1 MNLFNH
7 LIVVFLPL
15 VPKPI
20 VRWIS
25 RPYVAGVELAD
36 AVRTVKQLNQQ
47 GMCATLDVLGESTQD
62 PALCEEAI
70 ADYHRVLEAIEREKL
85 DCNISLKLT
94 QLGLLIDREQCRQNV
109 RRIMQKAAAGGVFV
123 RVDMEDA
130 GVTSAT
136 LELFQQLHA
145 EFPNSGIVLQ
155 AYLRRTL
162 ADLKNLMAQKINFRL
177 CKGIYIESRRVA
189 FKNPQIINENYS
201 LLLERG
207 LQAGCYV
214 GIATHDE
221 KLVWQALRLIDAM
234 GLSRDRY
241 EFQMLLGVDEELRDL
256 IVQAGHKLRVYVPFG
271 KRWYAYSTRR
281 LKENPQIAIY
291 VLKALLGIK
300 TK

>member
-7 LIVVFLPL
+7 LIVAFLPL

-36 AVRTVKQLNQQ
+36 AVRTVQQLNQQ

-70 ADYHRVLEAIEREKL
+70 ADYHRVLEAIEQEKL

-109 RRIMQKAAAGGVFV
+109 RRIMQKAADCNVFV

-130 GVTSAT
+130 SVTSAT

-162 ADLKNLMAQKINFRL
+162 ADLNLAAQKPISA
-177 CKGIYIESRRVA
+177 CKGHLVESPPWH
-189 FKNPQIINENYS
+189 KNPDHQQKLY

-207 LQAGCYV
+207 LRAGCYV
-214 GIATHDE
+214 GIAT
-221 KLVWQALRLIDAM
+221 R
-234 GLSRDRY
+234 
-241 EFQMLLGVDEELRDL
+241 
-256 IVQAGHKLRVYVPFG
+256 
-271 KRWYAYSTRR
+271 
-281 LKENPQIAIY
+281 
-291 VLKALLGIK
+291 
-300 TK
+300 

>member
-7 LIVVFLPL
+7 LIVAFLPL

-36 AVRTVKQLNQQ
+36 AVRTVQQLNQQ

-70 ADYHRVLEAIEREKL
+70 ADYHRVLEAIEQEKL

-109 RRIMQKAAAGGVFV
+109 RRIMQKAADCNVFV

-130 GVTSAT
+130 SVTSAT

-162 ADLKNLMAQKINFRL
+162 ADLKNLAAQKTNFRL
-177 CKGIYIESRRVA
+177 CKGIYTEPKELAYKQYEEINAHYLEDLE
-189 FKNPQIINENYS
+189 FLLKNKVF
-201 LLLERG
+201 
-207 LQAGCYV
+207 V
-214 GIATHDE
+214 GIATHDKPLVEGAYKLIE
-221 KLVWQALRLIDAM
+221 KYNVPKNM
-234 GLSRDRY
+234 Y
-241 EFQMLLGVDEELRDL
+241 EFQMLLGVTPDLRKSITDK
-256 IVQAGHKLRVYVPFG
+256 GHNMRVYVPYGTKWF
-271 KRWYAYSTRR
+271 AYCTRR
-281 LKENPQIAIY
+281 LKENPKMAGMIVKAIFIR
-291 VLKALLGIK
+291 G
-300 TK
+300 